1 MDPRLAVVVAAGAAV
16 LAACPKG
23 SSQHDLPAVLTN
35 PTPQCHAE
43 LVRLVSGAL
52 NGASVTI
59 ADDALTRDSVLIIE
73 RARPRDAEG
82 RPLVGR
88 ETGRPERF
96 RLVKN
101 GARCILVHEGTG
113 ERWVLAS
120 ATCSPERA
128 SGG

>member
-1 MDPRLAVVVAAGAAV
+1 MSTRLTVAAGALA

-35 PTPQCHAE
+35 PTPQSHAE
-43 LVRLVSGAL
+43 IVRLVSGAL
-52 NGASVTI
+52 NGAPLTI

-73 RARPRDAEG
+73 RSRPRDAEG

-101 GARCILVHEGTG
+101 GARCILVHEGTS
-113 ERWVLAS
+113 ERWVLAA
-120 ATCSPERA
+120 ATCAPERA
-128 SGG
+128 PGG

>member
-1 MDPRLAVVVAAGAAV
+1 MAAGAVALAAV
-16 LAACPKG
+16 ALAACPKG

-35 PTPQCHAE
+35 PTPQSHAE

-52 NGASVTI
+52 DGAPVTI
-59 ADDALTRDSVLIIE
+59 ADDALTRDSLLIIE

-101 GARCILVHEGTG
+101 GARCVLVHEGTS
-113 ERWVLAS
+113 ERWVLAA
-120 ATCSPERA
+120 ATCEPERP